1 MSVPNNAGPV
11 GQPLLEAKSITKEFP
26 GVLALDN
33 VSFDL
38 RPGEIHALCGENGA
52 GKSTLIKTLS
62 GIHPAGSYDGSILID
77 GREANFHS
85 IRDAEKSGV
94 AVIYQELALVPEMT
108 VAENIFLGHEPT
120 KGPWIDWHKIYTE
133 TQNLLTKYGLE
144 VSPTALI
151 KDLGVG
157 QQQLVE
163 IVKAL
168 ARNSRILILDE
179 PTSALTEHETAIL
192 TKNLN
197 LLREEGIGCIYIS
210 HKLDEVFDLADR
222 ITVLRDGQSIITKP
236 ASEITR
242 DEMIRHMV
250 GREINDLFPEK
261 TGGGKETILKVT
273 NLSASPET
281 GAPAFLQNISFEL
294 RAGEVLG
301 IGGLM
306 GAGRSEL
313 AMHLLGFWGSR
324 TEGSVTFKNETLNHP
339 TPREC
344 LRKGMVMVSED
355 RKKYGLI
362 LENTIGFNLS
372 LSELSQ
378 KTNAPWTGID
388 LNSEFKNNRQQ
399 FDALRVK
406 ATSLETDANTLSGGN
421 QQKIVIGKALMTEPQ
436 LIILDEPTRG
446 IDIGAK
452 AEIYNIIHQLTEEGK
467 AVLLI
472 SSELPELIG
481 MSDRILMMHEGKFT
495 GEFQLGE
502 ATQESLMH
510 AAMGHKPASI

>member
-1 MSVPNNAGPV
+1 MSISKNAGPA
-11 GQPLLEAKSITKEFP
+11 GQPLLEANSITKEFP
-26 GVLALDN
+26 GVLALDK

-62 GIHPAGSYDGSILID
+62 GIHPAGSYGGTILVDGQ
-77 GREANFHS
+77 EADFHS
-85 IRDAEKSGV
+85 IRDAEEAGV

-108 VAENIFLGHEPT
+108 VAENIYLGHEPT
-120 KGPWIDWHKIYTE
+120 KGPWIDWNKIYKDT
-133 TQNLLTKYGLE
+133 TALLKKYGLE

-168 ARNSRILILDE
+168 ARDSRILILDE
-179 PTSALTEHETAIL
+179 PTSALTEHETQIL
-192 TKNLN
+192 TNNLEM
-197 LLREEGIGCIYIS
+197 LRKEGIGCIYIS
-210 HKLDEVFDLADR
+210 HKLDEVFTLADR

-236 ASEITR
+236 AAEITR
-242 DEMIRHMV
+242 DEMIRYMV
-250 GREINDLFPEK
+250 GREITDLFPEK
-261 TGGGKETILKVT
+261 TGGGKDILLKVE
-273 NLSASPET
+273 NLSVSPEP
-281 GAPAFLQNISFEL
+281 GEPEFLKNISLEL

-324 TEGSVTFKNETLNHP
+324 IGGTVTFNNAALDNP

-362 LENTIGFNLS
+362 LENNIGFNLS
-372 LSELSQ
+372 LSDISRQ
-378 KTNAPWTGID
+378 HNAAWKGID
-388 LNSEFKNNRQQ
+388 LNAEFKSNHEQ
-399 FDALRVK
+399 FEALRVK
-406 ATSLETDANTLSGGN
+406 APSLETNVNTLSGGN
-421 QQKIVIGKALMTEPQ
+421 QQKVVIGKTLMTAPQ

-452 AEIYNIIHQLTEEGK
+452 AEIYNIIHQLTEKGK

-481 MSDRILMMHEGKFT
+481 MSDRILMMHEGKVT

-502 ATQESLMH
+502 ATQEALMH
-510 AAMGHKPASI
+510 AAMGHEPENA